1 MHESL
6 KGAIVDTLLSLEPR
20 VAGENLR
27 EPRAEFAESADGEGR
42 CFDTTNPTCYKW
54 TTACIENTI
63 VC

>member
-1 MHESL
+1 M
-6 KGAIVDTLLSLEPR
+6 DTLLSLEPR